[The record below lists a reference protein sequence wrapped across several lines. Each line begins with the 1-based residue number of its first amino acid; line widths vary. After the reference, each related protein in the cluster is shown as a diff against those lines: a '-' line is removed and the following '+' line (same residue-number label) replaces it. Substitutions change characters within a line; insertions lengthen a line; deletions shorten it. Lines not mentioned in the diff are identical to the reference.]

1 MPNYSLIINSRFNP
15 FTYEELARPAME
27 STQAHLQEQAKIESF
42 QDLASVYKQ
51 RALVE
56 SNQDWAQRYS
66 DYANRL
72 DQQAQELARNGLNAS
87 TRRAVSQL
95 RKDYA
100 STIVPIQNAMNRQL
114 ELAKIAD
121 SANPALR
128 NVYGDMP
135 TIDALI
141 VNPTLNRATYSGSA
155 IEASAKEMAAS
166 AATRN
171 VKDLFQKYQTYW
183 MQNKKE
189 IGYSKKVMEQFRRD
203 VNSVPELARI
213 FKDVKQQFNNFE
225 GLNDNQKNQLEG
237 EILSGILKG
246 AVYNSQVSYQNNE
259 PALKALENHYAIQRM
274 REQRRMAQEDAGQ
287 QNRRLYFEDIGNG
300 EYSFAYNTTSDK
312 DIKRTFA
319 EKTFEYLL
327 KTAQSDP
334 KKNPYA
340 TNVRR
345 YFDKFRMQP
354 KKGEQRGKVNVEKA
368 IQHLMQYGLTDT
380 NLIRGY
386 KGDNRKFNSLA
397 YDLRR
402 ELRNNV
408 TKNEDLIDLWTDKS
422 GNIYNARTNPHI
434 KQYVSTTLLENPL
447 TDKFTSISK
456 TQLKQK
462 GQEIK
467 ASEQDKQY
475 MLGSAIQADA
485 TGDVS
490 GVYKLQGV
498 RNGEFVASRQRLNN
512 SDLPLNKDGS
522 INYKD
527 ITMFKVHGGMYLKW
541 PGGEGF
547 LPDKAFG
554 NQIEAG
560 RQTRQQYI
568 QRELPAYLDDLRQEL
583 LAYGMNTEQ
592 INQAVE
598 NERQKIM
605 KGLQMQ
611 DYLAIPQLS
620 RPLHLKPQEVE

>member
-27 STQAHLQEQAKIESF
+27 STQAHLQEQAKIESM

-189 IGYSKKVMEQFRRD
+189 IGYNKEVMEQFRKD
-203 VNSVPELARI
+203 INSVPELARI

-274 REQRRMAQEDAGQ
+274 REQRRMAQEDAEQ
-287 QNRRLYFEDIGNG
+287 QNRRLYFEGIGNA
-300 EYSFAYNTTSDK
+300 EYSFAYNTTSDE
-312 DIKRTFA
+312 DLRRAFA
-319 EKTFEYLL
+319 EKTFDYLL
-327 KTAQSDP
+327 KTAQS
-334 KKNPYA
+334 NSPYA
-340 TNVRR
+340 TRVRR
-345 YFDKFRMQP
+345 YFDQFRMQP

-368 IQHLMQYGLTDT
+368 IQHLMHYGLTDT
-380 NLIRGY
+380 NLIRDKSTGY
-386 KGDNRKFNSLA
+386 IKFDKGIA

-408 TKNEDLIDLWTDKS
+408 TQNEDLINLWTDAS
-422 GNIYNARTNPHI
+422 NTMFNIKANKP
-434 KQYVSTTLLENPL
+434 ENPL
-447 TDKFTSISK
+447 YGFKDKAT

-462 GQEIK
+462 GYEIK
-467 ASEQDKQY
+467 ASDQDKQY
-475 MLGSAIQADA
+475 MLGSAIQANA
-485 TGDVS
+485 TGDTS

-498 RNGEFVASRQRLNN
+498 RNGEFVASRQRLAN

-547 LPDKAFG
+547 LPDKSFG

-560 RQTRQQYI
+560 RQSRQQYI
-568 QRELPAYLDDLRQEL
+568 QRELPAYLNDLRQEL
-583 LAYGMNTEQ
+583 LSYGFDSQQ
-592 INQAVE
+592 IDNAVE
-598 NERQKIM
+598 TERQKIM
-605 KGLQMQ
+605 KGLTMQ

-620 RPLHLKPQEVE
+620 RPLHLTPQEVE